1 MKLLT
6 VANENYILNVFNLF
20 KSYEEFSFNE
30 EKVLYYFNVKEE
42 KLKLLTN
49 NFSNIRLIEIP
60 KIHEYM
66 YNTKVFLFKT
76 YALKEEINKGN
87 SFIYSDSANCFI
99 NHDIFLNKFIN
110 KNKRLLLQYPEEIK
124 KNKFFTTKKCF
135 QILECNSDYFKNKH
149 QYWAGLQAYVNC
161 EENIN
166 LLNSQYE
173 VMLNKQVAYPESN
186 VERPD
191 GVQND
196 CWFHRNDQSVLSLL
210 IEKMNLTQ
218 NFDYET
224 FNRYGDFYTVFEHDI
239 KYKQNFDLNKIVIH
253 ARDSKKNSFRFV
265 TEEMRNKYA
274 KL

>member
-20 KSYEEFSFNE
+20 KSYEKFSFNE
-30 EKVLYYFNVKEE
+30 EKILYHFNVKQE
-42 KLKLLTN
+42 KLNFLTN
-49 NFSNIRLIEIP
+49 NFSDLRLVEIP
-60 KIHEYM
+60 NINEYM

-87 SFIYSDSANCFI
+87 TFIYSDSANCFVKQ
-99 NHDIFLNKFIN
+99 DDYLKQYLN
-110 KNKRLLLQYPEEIK
+110 KNKRLLLQYPEKIK
-124 KNKFFTTKKCF
+124 KNKYFTTKKCL
-135 QILECNSDYFKNKH
+135 QILECNSEYYKNKH

-161 EENIN
+161 GENID

-173 VMLNKQVAYPESN
+173 VMLNKQAAYPESN

-191 GVQND
+191 GIQND

-224 FNRYGDFYTVFEHDI
+224 FNKYGDFYTVFEHEI
-239 KYKQNFDLNKIVIH
+239 KYKEKFDPNKIIIH

-265 TEEMRNKYA
+265 TEEVRNKYA